1 MTGTVS
7 PLYEPAM
14 LLKRAGVI
22 PGHDLTS
29 EAALAKLSYL
39 LALELSTEEVTNQMS
54 ISLRGEFTE
63 QTSMVFEHPHG
74 VLSSSITN
82 RTSLSYAISKGNVE
96 VVRDLL
102 KGDVGWLLNGADYSG
117 NTPLVSTF
125 PRESTPRSCRFQ
137 AKQNK
142 WTDHFLPAH
151 RLNRVIPGDTPPPP
165 LSRRFGPSPQQRQP
179 HASLPCCKC
188 RTNRLCQAAQAIW
201 SAFARRGAGGCTT
214 TCPGE
219 SDGLACGGHIAAV

>member
-1 MTGTVS
+1 
-7 PLYEPAM
+7 M

-39 LALELSTEEVTNQMS
+39 LALELSTEEVANQMS

-74 VLSSSITN
+74 VLSPKVSN
-82 RTSLSYAISKGNVE
+82 LTSLSYAISKGNAE

-102 KGDVGWLLNGADYSG
+102 KGDVGWLLNEADYSG
-117 NTPLVSTF
+117 NTPLVSNF
-125 PRESTPRSCRFQ
+125 SGKAPPGLVVSRENRINGLTISF
-137 AKQNK
+137 
-142 WTDHFLPAH
+142 PAH
-151 RLNRVIPGDTPPPP
+151 RLNSVIPGDTPPPP

-179 HASLPCCKC
+179 HASLPRCKC
-188 RTNRLCQAAQAIW
+188 RTNRLRQAAQTIW
-201 SAFARRGAGGCTT
+201 SAFACRGAGGCTT
-214 TCPGE
+214 KCPGE